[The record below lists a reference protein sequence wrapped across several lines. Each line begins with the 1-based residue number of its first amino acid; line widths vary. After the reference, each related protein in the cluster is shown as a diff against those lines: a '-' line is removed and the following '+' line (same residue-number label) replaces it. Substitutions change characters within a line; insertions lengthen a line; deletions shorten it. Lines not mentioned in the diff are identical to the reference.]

1 MNCRIRRSTPAAL
14 AFLLA
19 VPLAPLAPAAAQAAP
34 SGETGFLRKEI
45 EALKQGQKAIQRQ
58 LGELQRLIRS
68 GAGGRRRPPPPPRNV
83 VLRVEGEPVKGDKN
97 APVTVVEFSDFQCPF
112 CSRFFRQTL
121 PQLDKE
127 YIKTGKIKLVYRDYP
142 LVRIHPNACK
152 AAEAAQCAGDQGKY
166 WQMHDRLFANPKFLG
181 EKDLHGHAKALGL
194 DAAKFKTCLD
204 SGRKKA
210 GVRADIADAVKAGV
224 RGTPTFLIGYTEPG
238 KSTIKAVNRIRGARP
253 FASFK
258 AAIDPL
264 LAAKKK

>member
-1 MNCRIRRSTPAAL
+1 MNYLIRRSMPAAL
-14 AFLLA
+14 ALLLA
-19 VPLAPLAPAAAQAAP
+19 APLAAQAAP

-68 GAGGRRRPPPPPRNV
+68 GAGGRRRPPPRNV

-142 LVRIHPNACK
+142 LVRIHPNAFK
-152 AAEAAQCAGDQGKY
+152 AAEAAQCAGDQGMF
-166 WQMHDRLFANPKFLG
+166 WQMHDRLFANPKSLG
-181 EKDLHGHAKALGL
+181 EKDLPGHAKSLGL
-194 DAAKFKTCLD
+194 DAAKFKACLD
-204 SGRKKA
+204 SGQKKA

-238 KSTIKAVNRIRGARP
+238 KSTITGVSRIRGARP

-258 AAIDPL
+258 AAIDRL
-264 LAAKKK
+264 LASKNK

>member
-1 MNCRIRRSTPAAL
+1 MNYRLRRSMPAAL
-14 AFLLA
+14 ALLLA
-19 VPLAPLAPAAAQAAP
+19 MAAPAQAAP
-34 SGETGFLRKEI
+34 SSETQSLRKEI
-45 EALKQGQKAIQRQ
+45 EALRQGQRAIQRQ

-68 GAGGRRRPPPPPRNV
+68 GAGGRRRQQPPRNV
-83 VLRVEGEPVKGDKN
+83 VLRVEGEPFKGDKN
-97 APVTVVEFSDFQCPF
+97 APVTVIEFSDFQCPF

-142 LVRIHPNACK
+142 LVRIHPDAFK

-166 WQMHDRLFANPKFLG
+166 WQMHDRFFANPKSLG
-181 EKDLHGHAKALGL
+181 EKDLPGHAKALGL

-204 SGRKKA
+204 SGQKKA

-238 KSTIKAVNRIRGARP
+238 KSTITGVSRIRGARP

-258 AAIDPL
+258 AAIDRL
-264 LAAKKK
+264 LASKNK